1 MNVNQLFERE
11 SEAILSEAT
20 KALGQSHLEH
30 YEEDGADITGKRLE
44 ALYEIVQQCL
54 RHQSAMLMN
63 RHAEDIAQKRFRFGF
78 ELFEIQTAFNVL
90 EEAIWKR
97 MATLLEPKEFAGTM
111 ALVGT
116 ILGNGKDAL
125 ARTYVEMACKHKVT
139 SLNTNALFAGTG
151 S

>member
-1 MNVNQLFERE
+1 MP
-11 SEAILSEAT
+11 
-20 KALGQSHLEH
+20 
-30 YEEDGADITGKRLE
+30 
-44 ALYEIVQQCL
+44 
-54 RHQSAMLMN
+54 MN

-116 ILGNGKDAL
+116 IWET
-125 ARTYVEMACKHKVT
+125 ARTLWHAPMSKWPVST
-139 SLNTNALFAGTG
+139 SVLYQ
-151 S
+151 